1 MNSYISYYRN
11 TELIV
16 LSGAL
21 RTYTRNILI
30 PINPFKRLPHLYDSR
45 MMEQY
50 KGDTFGELRPH
61 VFAMADA
68 AYRYATV
75 ILLDQVMFDLEKSL

>member
-1 MNSYISYYRN
+1 MNSYVSYYSN
-11 TELIV
+11 NELII
-16 LSGAL
+16 LSSTL
-21 RTYTRNILI
+21 QTYTRNILI
-30 PINPFKRLPHLYDSR
+30 AINPFRRLPHLYDSQ

-50 KGDTFGELRPH
+50 KGATFGELSPH
-61 VFAMADA
+61 VFAVADA

>member
-1 MNSYISYYRN
+1 MNSYVSYYSN
-11 TELIV
+11 TDIIV
-16 LSGAL
+16 LSGIL
-21 RTYTRNILI
+21 QPYTGNILI
-30 PINPFKRLPHLYDSR
+30 AINPFKRLPHLYDSR

-75 ILLDQVMFDLEKSL
+75 ILLDQVMFHPEKSL